1 MRTWTTMMAG
11 TALLALALVAAAP
24 TARADFRCRSIRG
37 IKLVAVDPT
46 ARVLS
51 RGHAEIDQ
59 CVGLTFLRVT
69 VRGRVP
75 DQTSFVAGVPGIE
88 PILGDFFPVIRGRG
102 ETTIEGVALETVT
115 GREIAVYDES
125 FTQVLTGRF

>member
-1 MRTWTTMMAG
+1 MIAG
-11 TALLALALVAAAP
+11 MALLAGVLAAGAP
-24 TARADFRCRSIRG
+24 TARADFRCRSVRSIR
-37 IKLVAVDPT
+37 LVPVDPT

-75 DQTSFVAGVPGIE
+75 DQTSFVAGIPGIE
-88 PILGDFFPVIRGRG
+88 PILGDVFAVVRGRG
-102 ETTIEGVALETVT
+102 ETTIEGIGLETVT